1 MSNPIIGDGYRP
13 ELTGAKIDTIENQA
27 VNEASR
33 VAVEQVAADWDS
45 IKQAE
50 REKFV
55 KSHENKLKDEDPT
68 IFSVPRKG
76 CKHCYGTGVE
86 GAYTNESP
94 RLPGQPCLC
103 RCLTNRLIYHPW
115 NPDPVR
121 LTYGAFKQLMASARQ
136 RYNLKEQNN
145 EQSSE
150 VVPSAIQGTREEVDT
165 KRDEGQAS
173 GDNNEAVG
181 SNSVS

>member
-1 MSNPIIGDGYRP
+1 MSNPIIGDGYKP
-13 ELTGAKIDTIENQA
+13 ELTGAKIDTIQNQA

-55 KSHENKLKDEDPT
+55 KAHENKLKDEDLT

-136 RYNLKEQNN
+136 RYNLKEQDN
-145 EQSSE
+145 EPTNE
-150 VVPSAIQGTREEVDT
+150 VGNDPIQGISQEDNPG
-165 KRDEGQAS
+165 RDEVKAS
-173 GDNNEAVG
+173 GDNNEAV
-181 SNSVS
+181 